1 MANRQGGVPVAPN
14 GVAAAANAPAVT
26 GNASIEDA
34 LMALSPEEQAMVVQG
49 IDPFGNDQGMM
60 GGQPA
65 AGPVPPAV
73 PQGPNAAETIGILQG
88 LLQAIPQDSEA
99 NQVAAGSIMTA
110 IDALMQGAQGG
121 GQQPAGVPGTM
132 APVIPQ

>member
-1 MANRQGGVPVAPN
+1 MSNVQMPPQVVPN

-34 LMALSPEEQAMVVQG
+34 LMALSPEEQAMVAQG
-49 IDPFGNDQGMM
+49 IDPFGQDMAIPPEPNVPQ
-60 GGQPA
+60 QPA
-65 AGPVPPAV
+65 
-73 PQGPNAAETIGILQG
+73 GPNAEETIGILQG
-88 LLQAIPQDSEA
+88 LLQTIPQDSEA

-121 GQQPAGVPGTM
+121 GQQPAGVPGVM
-132 APVIPQ
+132 APIMPR

>member
-34 LMALSPEEQAMVVQG
+34 LMALSPEEQAMVAQG
-49 IDPFGNDQGMM
+49 IDPFGQDM
-60 GGQPA
+60 GQMTVEPNVPA
-65 AGPVPPAV
+65 PA
-73 PQGPNAAETIGILQG
+73 PAQGPNAAETIGILQG

>member
-34 LMALSPEEQAMVVQG
+34 LMALSPEEQAMVAQG
-49 IDPFGNDQGMM
+49 IDPFGQDM
-60 GGQPA
+60 GQMTMEPNVPA
-65 AGPVPPAV
+65 AAAPA
-73 PQGPNAAETIGILQG
+73 PGPNAAETIGILQG

-121 GQQPAGVPGTM
+121 GQQPGGVPGTM
-132 APVIPQ
+132 PPVIPQ

>member
-1 MANRQGGVPVAPN
+1 MVNRQGGVPVAPN

-34 LMALSPEEQAMVVQG
+34 LMALSPEEQAMVAQG
-49 IDPFGNDQGMM
+49 IDPFGQDM
-60 GGQPA
+60 GQMTMEPNVPA
-65 AGPVPPAV
+65 PA
-73 PQGPNAAETIGILQG
+73 PGPNAVETIGILQG
-88 LLQAIPQDSEA
+88 LLQTIPQDSEA

-121 GQQPAGVPGTM
+121 GQQPTGVPGTM